1 MKLIKGMEIIADKYV
16 LLDLI
21 IDKYQFETILI
32 YISDDIPEEIKI
44 EGHKVKDTRSNNRST
59 HYGRT
64 RNRNMKRRNSNNSR
78 KHNYI

>member
-32 YISDDIPEEIKI
+32 YISDDIPEEIEI
-44 EGHKVKDTRSNNRST
+44 DGHKVKTPRSNNMST
-59 HYGRT
+59 HYG
-64 RNRNMKRRNSNNSR
+64 
-78 KHNYI
+78 